1 MRSDSAATSGWRSE
15 ARIAVCRCPAL
26 ALLLVAA
33 LGLVAC
39 AGNGAPAPDPG
50 SWAEKGEV
58 FEIDAAGAPARGP
71 EDAPVLIVEFG
82 DFRCR
87 YCRKMLPILDRV
99 RSVYPER
106 VRIAYMHLPVV
117 SQTSARAAIAA
128 VAAQRQGAFWPMH
141 DRLFALQG
149 ETLTEVLLR
158 VHVRDL
164 GLDAERFSADL
175 RSPEVEAVVRGDLAE
190 ASRIGIRG
198 TPAFF
203 VNGRYL
209 PGAQSYES
217 LARAIERELAR
228 AESSAGVDLR

>member
-1 MRSDSAATSGWRSE
+1 MRNDSVPMSGRRSE

-39 AGNGAPAPDPG
+39 AGNGAAAPTAG
-50 SWAEKGEV
+50 GWAEEGEV
-58 FEIDAAGAPARGP
+58 FEIDAAGAPARGS

-87 YCRKMLPILDRV
+87 HCKTMLPVLDRV
-99 RSVYPER
+99 RSAYPER

-141 DRLFALQG
+141 DRLFALQV
-149 ETLTEVLLR
+149 ETLTEALLLA
-158 VHVRDL
+158 HVRDL
-164 GLDAERFSADL
+164 GLDPQRFSADL
-175 RSPEVEAVVRGDLAE
+175 RSPEVEELVRADLAE
-190 ASRIGIRG
+190 ANRIGIRG

-228 AESSAGVDLR
+228 ADSSAGVDLR

>member
-1 MRSDSAATSGWRSE
+1 MRNDSVPISGRRSE

-39 AGNGAPAPDPG
+39 AGNGAAAPTAG
-50 SWAEKGEV
+50 GWAEEGEV

-71 EDAPVLIVEFG
+71 WDAPVLIVEFG

-87 YCRKMLPILDRV
+87 YCKKMLPILDRV
-99 RSVYPER
+99 RSAYPER

-141 DRLFALQG
+141 DRLFAMQG
-149 ETLTEVLLR
+149 ETLSEVLLL

-164 GLDAERFSADL
+164 GLDPQRFAADL
-175 RSPEVEAVVRGDLAE
+175 RSPEVEAVVRADLAE

-209 PGAQSYES
+209 PGTQSYES

-228 AESSAGVDLR
+228 ADSSAGVDLR

>member
-1 MRSDSAATSGWRSE
+1 MRSDSAATSGRRSE
-15 ARIAVCRCPAL
+15 ARIAVCRSPAL

-39 AGNGAPAPDPG
+39 AGIGAPAPDPG
-50 SWAEKGEV
+50 SWAETGEV

-87 YCRKMLPILDRV
+87 YCRKMLPSLDRV

-209 PGAQSYES
+209 PGAQSYEL

>member
-1 MRSDSAATSGWRSE
+1 MRSDSAATSGRRSE
-15 ARIAVCRCPAL
+15 ARFAVCRSPAL

-39 AGNGAPAPDPG
+39 AGRGAAAPEVG
-50 SWAEKGEV
+50 SWAQEGEV

-87 YCRKMLPILDRV
+87 YCKKMLPILDRV
-99 RSVYPER
+99 RSAYPER
-106 VRIAYMHLPVV
+106 VRIAYMHLPVA

-149 ETLTEVLLR
+149 ETLTEAMLL
-158 VHVRDL
+158 VEVGDL
-164 GLDAERFSADL
+164 GLDPRRFSLDL
-175 RSPEVEAVVRGDLAE
+175 RSPQVEAVVRADLAE
-190 ASRIGIRG
+190 ADRIGIRG

-209 PGAQSYES
+209 PGTQTYQS
-217 LARAIERELAR
+217 LTRAIERELTPAS
-228 AESSAGVDLR
+228 SSARMGLR